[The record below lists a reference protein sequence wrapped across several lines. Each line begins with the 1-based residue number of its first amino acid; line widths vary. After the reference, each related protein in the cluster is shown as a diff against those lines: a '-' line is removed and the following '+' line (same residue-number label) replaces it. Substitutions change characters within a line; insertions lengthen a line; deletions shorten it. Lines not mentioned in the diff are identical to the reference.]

1 MANVTDGERL
11 LLNIKDTRSE
21 TGEPRFCARAALVV
35 VSSSTRGTAEY
46 LEVAG
51 LSLSCFR
58 RFQALRALLKY
69 IIPRKMRAI
78 RTIAEKTE
86 PAAMAL
92 LSSFPF
98 ELGFPDALVAAGAV
112 EEVVDVVDVVVA
124 AAVVLRVSEVVVVV
138 VVSEAVDVVDAVF
151 DVGSAV
157 LSVVVVGPAVTSDSV
172 IVIVTASVVLS
183 ASESL
188 VTAGSFFAVT
198 LVLEPCSPPLSPSES
213 DGKSSPSSSLSSSS
227 LPDLSCMLLLPSTA
241 PHRPLFS
248 LSLSL

>member
-46 LEVAG
+46 LEVEG

-69 IIPRKMRAI
+69 IKPRKMRAI

-112 EEVVDVVDVVVA
+112 EEAVDVVDVVVA

-138 VVSEAVDVVDAVF
+138 VVVVSEAVDVADAVF

-157 LSVVVVGPAVTSDSV
+157 LSVVVVGSAVTSDSV

-198 LVLEPCSPPLSPSES
+198 LVLEP
-213 DGKSSPSSSLSSSS
+213 
-227 LPDLSCMLLLPSTA
+227 
-241 PHRPLFS
+241 
-248 LSLSL
+248 